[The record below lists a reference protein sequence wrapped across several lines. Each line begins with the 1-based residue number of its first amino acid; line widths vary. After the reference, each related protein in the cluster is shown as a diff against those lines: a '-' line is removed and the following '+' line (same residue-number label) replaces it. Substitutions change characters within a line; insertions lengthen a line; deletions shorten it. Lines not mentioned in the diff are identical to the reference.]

1 MTLYIY
7 RVGWTYPGRNPIT
20 RSKSIKIPSCTRNP
34 LGPVRPVGCC
44 RTDYGV
50 WPVRPLGRTG
60 QTARAYRSDR
70 SVLSNANFSHQFLY
84 RLYIYARNWN
94 LLYQYVV
101 SCFPWTYAIQN
112 NNLYQLI
119 WTHVL
124 PSMATFWKS
133 APFKIMYVSQMALR
147 VKRIVQKGEVWQISL
162 AGVIF
167 IYSLLYS
174 YDQI

>member
-1 MTLYIY
+1 VTLYIY
-7 RVGWTYPGRNPIT
+7 TVEWTYPAKNSII
-20 RSKSIKIPSCTRNP
+20 RSKSIKIPSYTRIP
-34 LGPVRPVGCC
+34 LGPVRPVDPTGQ
-44 RTDYGV
+44 T
-50 WPVRPLGRTG
+50 GRLLQDRLQRLTG

-84 RLYIYARNWN
+84 RLYIYARNWI

-101 SCFPWTYAIQN
+101 SCFRWTYAIQN